1 MNTTTPKKPQNNE
14 DLKKLLQQ
22 YNHILT
28 PQNRQFINELI
39 QKLDAGGDKNAL
51 QDLARRMQQATRQGK
66 K

>member
-1 MNTTTPKKPQNNE
+1 MNTTPKKPQSNA
-14 DLKKLLQQ
+14 DLKQLLQQ

-39 QKLDAGGDKNAL
+39 QNLDAGGDKNAL
-51 QDLARRMQQATRQGK
+51 QDLANRMQHATKQNK

>member
-1 MNTTTPKKPQNNE
+1 MNTNPKKPQSNE

-39 QKLDAGGDKNAL
+39 QNLDAGGDKNAL
-51 QDLARRMQQATRQGK
+51 QDLAKRMQQAAGQGK

>member
-1 MNTTTPKKPQNNE
+1 MNIKPQKPKNSA

-22 YNHILT
+22 YNHVLT

-39 QKLDAGGDKNAL
+39 QNLDAGGDKNAL
-51 QDLARRMQQATRQGK
+51 QDLARRMQQATNQGK